1 MRLEQENGQLK
12 SKMEHMRSL
21 LDQMQQ
27 VEMQKVPKRKY
38 NSAKWD
44 FFNQHKNSPEILKQI
59 SKDHNLQEDEIPWQL
74 IKRKTDELFA
84 KIANS

>member
-1 MRLEQENGQLK
+1 
-12 SKMEHMRSL
+12 MRSL

-27 VEMQKVPKRKY
+27 AEMQKAPKRKY

-44 FFNQHKNSPEILKQI
+44 FFNQHKNSPEIIAQI
-59 SKDHNLQEDEIPWQL
+59 RKDHNMQEDDIPWQL

-84 KIANS
+84 KIAFS